1 MVVGMADVRLV
12 DLDVIKRF
20 SLAVRRDAVPAEE
33 LLASLDASRAVVLA
47 ALSED
52 APARPRPRRTTP
64 AATTAARAT
73 GAARA
78 RGAAT
83 GAARKRAP
91 K

>member
-1 MVVGMADVRLV
+1 MADVRLV

-20 SLAVRRDAVPAEE
+20 SLAVRCDTVPAEE

-52 APARPRPRRTTP
+52 TPARRRPRRTAP
-64 AATTAARAT
+64 AAPAT
-73 GAARA
+73 G
-78 RGAAT
+78 
-83 GAARKRAP
+83 RKRAP